1 MKHREHMLP
10 FKTFRPFILVVL
22 SLSLSACIT
31 LPGHRQTIDEGD
43 FYLHITAPD
52 RATKELS
59 RFNAEQTGI
68 AHLPE
73 KTEMELVVVD
83 VQGKHELDITSST
96 DAIIYDYTLN
106 GRPVEFGTEQQE
118 WFASQVPKI
127 ISKTGLQ
134 YGPD

>member
-1 MKHREHMLP
+1 MLE
-10 FKTFRPFILVVL
+10 FKIVRLVLLVLL

-52 RATKELS
+52 RATKELT

-68 AHLPE
+68 AHLPD
-73 KTEMELVVVD
+73 KTKMELVVVD
-83 VQGKHELDITSST
+83 LQGRHELNITGST
-96 DAIIYDYTLN
+96 DAIIYDYALN
-106 GRPVEFGTEQQE
+106 GRHSEFGAEQQE

-127 ISKTGLQ
+127 VSRTGLQ
-134 YGPD
+134 YGSY